1 MRTIKL
7 TRDEFRLWR
16 ANEGEDRE
24 DLKKALLEQNNGDTF
39 RMMSPMGRY
48 MACVK
53 GRNGVVS
60 NAPMGLA
67 NGAPSPEACICKSYA
82 GTPKGEHHQVCVNRI
97 PWEQSKGVK
106 RVEVA
111 APFSNLAVTHMNV
124 QTPIARSG
132 PGGDVQHFAV
142 PKQATVGS
150 QHMQTGI
157 PALKPKVESATARKS
172 VREVLAQRTPKVMAP
187 APPNPHSVVKAPGTV
202 PPDACDCAKF
212 TKPTGADPN
221 QHHFVCPH
229 FEAWKIRNPTPTPTP
244 TLAPLEPG
252 QADAQSDELRDTEPP
267 AGEAVEETNTVY
279 VLADLETQL
288 VLRAAT
294 SEEVDEARKAE
305 AESGAPIIKV
315 DETMYAVIE
324 QVENAT

>member
-16 ANEGEDRE
+16 ANEGTDRE
-24 DLKKALLEQNNGDTF
+24 DLKKALLEQNGGQTF
-39 RMMSPMGRY
+39 RLLSPMSRY
-48 MACVK
+48 MGSVK
-53 GRNGVVS
+53 GENGVVS

-67 NGAPSPEACICKSYA
+67 NGAPSPEACICRSYA

-124 QTPIARSG
+124 QKPIGTSG
-132 PGGDVQHFAV
+132 PEAQVKHFAV
-142 PKQATVGS
+142 PKQVQVGAAP
-150 QHMQTGI
+150 MATGI
-157 PALKPKVESATARKS
+157 PAIKQEQQMSGVRKS
-172 VREVLAQRTPKVMAP
+172 VKDVLAQRTPKIMAP
-187 APPNPHSVVKAPGTV
+187 APPNPHATVKAPGTV
-202 PPDACDCAKF
+202 PPEACDCAKF
-212 TKPTGADPN
+212 TKPSGSDPN

-229 FEAWKIRNPTPTPTP
+229 FEAWKINHPSPPPEPERTD
-244 TLAPLEPG
+244 TLH
-252 QADAQSDELRDTEPP
+252 SELRDTEPP
-267 AGEAVEETNTVY
+267 EQHPDLEPPVVY
-279 VLADLETQL
+279 VLADLETQQ

-305 AESGAPIIKV
+305 EESGAPIIKV

-324 QVENAT
+324 EPAVQ